1 MTMHTTMLSKPRV
14 CNVYSGNRKDIRGLR
29 FQDATLADNKDVARN
44 ESLAIADVCVM
55 GVTFR
60 SPVPL
65 TPGKVH
71 HMSAKGQDSTSL
83 VSPLRIVSCKVRA
96 DGDFDVAAEFF

>member
-14 CNVYSGNRKDIRGLR
+14 CNVFAGNRKDIRGLR
-29 FQDATLADNKDVARN
+29 FQDATLADAKDTARN
-44 ESLAIADVCVM
+44 ESLVISDVCVM
-55 GVTFR
+55 GVTFL
-60 SPVPL
+60 STVPL

-71 HMSAKGQDSTSL
+71 YMSAKGQDSTSL

-96 DGDFDVAAEFF
+96 DGEFDVAAEFF

>member
-14 CNVYSGNRKDIRGLR
+14 CNVFAGNRKDIRGLR
-29 FQDATLADNKDVARN
+29 FPEATLADNKDTQRN
-44 ESLAIADVCVM
+44 EATPIEDVCVM

-60 SPVPL
+60 SPTPL

-71 HMSAKGQDSTSL
+71 YLSAKGQDSTSL
-83 VSPLRIVSCKVRA
+83 VSPLRIVSCRVRA
-96 DGDFDVAAEFF
+96 DGEFDVAAEFF